1 MYLRAAKV
9 EAEDAGIETDGMAN
23 SVSELRDSIL
33 SLTNNRVDIMENDTD
48 FKSTIQ
54 IMREIASVYDS
65 LTDVD
70 AAALLELLSG
80 KRQANTTA
88 ALIKNWDQVE
98 NVIQTS
104 MNGAGSAAKEN
115 AHYLDSIEGKS
126 QQFAAAFDKLSTSL
140 LSSDLVKGFVDTG
153 SGILGF
159 FQKLIDFAG
168 AAPAVLTPVLSS
180 LMKLK
185 GYSLLGTNVNQSGK
199 TVFDPIWSQLSRN
212 RSQFIAADDVR
223 IQNDQARL
231 REYIQSS
238 TRLRGADLEAYFKNS
253 SSAVVDFSRHL
264 DVANMSVEDGA
275 QAVERYGEQQRNL
288 RSFSVQATSA
298 LKGFGASLLNMAAIT
313 AVIMAVQ
320 ALVKVIDSAH
330 MSAAEAAQVT
340 ADVDTAYS
348 SSMSE
353 LSKNVDTITSLS
365 DRFTELSAGVSSTGE
380 NISLTASQYEEYRDI
395 VKQLVD
401 LNPTLIQGYNA
412 QGDAI
417 INQNDAIQKSIQ
429 LMRQQQI
436 AAARESL
443 YGGRETNDGG
453 KTNYEASFIDF
464 EAKLKDQR
472 KQIEQSA
479 NDSVDFLS
487 KIISGAKASGNW
499 KKAVDTIFSS
509 IGTQLTD
516 YTTVSSALDANKYKI
531 ADSLPQIMS
540 AFSEMG
546 IVDQEAISNSESLTK
561 AYQMEKEGLD
571 QVSDSLR
578 NRMQAMYESNEGYY
592 DLSNNAKSFLE
603 NFKQSIS
610 SEQIHQLGEDGLM
623 SMTTD
628 LLDSVMSDTSI
639 QKSID
644 DMYDLL
650 SNRDNIPISDFESR
664 GEEIISAIQ
673 NGVGNS
679 NIDVSEI
686 FGFDSLTS
694 DVDAMISKVKE
705 NLESAFEGMNSDL
718 IQANIDNF
726 DFDDLSI
733 TQIQTLNKLLTQSGD
748 NAFEVANVLSQ
759 FAAIDLLPQS
769 LDEFSTIFEDQVT
782 AVEAAKDA
790 LGSYQ
795 SAVEDMMTEADTHES
810 FVEIFDE
817 FSEAAKRG
825 QLNTEKAREQMKLL
839 IGDVVDLDTARQW
852 VNENKGLF
860 LTGTDEELGAQEL
873 PAIYDTL
880 RKKYDAMTESQREY
894 VDSLMSIDWESGSF
908 LVADADIESVA
919 KAFEVSTA
927 SMSQAL
933 GVMSSYSD
941 QEFIDTS
948 TLKKQADTMVSISDY
963 LSENVDKDA
972 QATTNAWKSLW
983 GKVDWKVDFEKIAS
997 SMGLDATDM
1006 SVEEVLKLGDAFS
1019 FLSESLNSLP
1029 KNTQLVSNYI
1039 ESLEKAN
1046 SIDDKSSDSYKQ
1058 AIAQVEEYEAK
1069 IRELPP
1075 ELLTRY
1081 GIEIPSEDEVAQQ
1094 IDDLE
1099 DRFSNSNIEI
1109 SSIVNAKV
1117 DDQYVPSDLQNQ
1129 IVQGDGIEFAL
1140 HYIPVLD
1147 GESISDDEIKAY
1159 VDEITQGAKSAQE
1172 VLQRDADK
1180 ENGGKGILVRVSAGV
1195 TLDQDNENGWDEL
1208 SEQMISDLQDYQNA
1222 LNKNGLVLNLSQIK
1236 TQIAADGDGAL
1247 SGVLA
1252 TIDQIN
1258 EKAGDTIVTLQQLAD
1273 GSWQIDVSNLDA
1285 LSQQLDVSQEKAA
1298 GLFQYIADVSTQA
1311 GTPVDFTIDGKSAD
1325 EQLNGFMSEFDA
1337 AVEKLTQ
1344 QYPID
1349 INYNSVDEAK
1359 SSVGNLSSALQ
1370 ALNNLHPTVRV
1381 SMAVDPLPK
1390 IISSNTSSATK
1401 SSSASSNSNS
1411 IKKSGYSGIT
1421 GKMTPLTSMA
1431 SGGQSAGGDTL
1442 VGELGRELWISRDG
1456 KNKKIVGKH
1465 GMEVINTKPGDA
1477 IVPNNLTE
1485 RLIRGGMSS
1494 AASGKGP
1501 LDNWNQNANS
1511 SNSSTSNNSTSSQ
1524 SSSTSKKSSSSSSS
1538 SSSKKED
1545 DTYADWLEEQ
1555 LDIMQHLIDVWNE
1568 KGGFEKFGDEIL
1580 AKYSEMQK
1588 LVHDAAEHYRKL
1600 GYAETSEEIRDL
1612 QDKWF
1617 EYRNAIQ
1624 DVYKDIYDAQKSS
1637 AEGSISIL
1645 ESQFEMI
1652 EQKIG
1657 ISSAAFRENSEIPI
1671 SISVSDDAFNLLY
1684 EQMKDNAEQQIE
1696 LQTQIMQAAH
1706 KEADRYRDMGYLD
1719 TSEEI
1724 QELKQTYLSAQQSI
1738 TELKQ
1743 TVADKLVSQFDDFID
1758 LADTFNRWDNL
1769 KTNKLDVLRRKL
1781 TQINQLLSDGLIT
1794 LDQYKEYMVDVSE
1807 SIYNE
1812 QKDAIESII
1821 DLTMDMLKQQQQDE
1835 IDAIQEQVD
1844 LYQQKVDLIKE
1855 TIRLNGDED
1864 DYQRELEKKLREI
1877 AQLQAKI
1884 DQLSLDDSRE
1894 AAAQKAEL
1902 AEQLAQ
1908 LQDELAE
1915 LQGDRGIEIQEEA
1928 LDKENEK
1935 FQDASDE
1942 KIDILE
1948 DQYSS
1953 TQKLHDAAI
1962 KYIEEN
1968 WSTLKDQLIQ
1978 YNYQYGDSLEDE
1990 IINKWEIA
1998 RQAVER
2004 YGLSVNAALQ
2014 GIENENIGMASDK
2027 SAIIDIIQQMQS
2039 NSQKWLSDPENRDEY
2054 SKANQ
2059 RLGSQLSQYG
2069 IDARYDDKSGKWF
2082 VGDTELYDLIKYP
2095 NIIDQLIGSKYPVSD
2110 SGDGDTY
2117 LDDDY
2122 SDLDESDAKFQ
2133 ARKEDILDVIERMY
2147 RNQQSWLQTNDTD
2160 ERDRLSNENDDLA
2173 IELSRLGLSYYHDH
2187 RAGTWTLGGKNGPL
2201 LYSAVNNPDIL
2212 DTYIRY
2218 HTGGIAGS
2226 LKPNEVA
2233 AVLERGEAIYTEEQ
2247 NAQIQNI
2254 LEMQQKLAQVLSRT
2268 PTSLSSAL
2276 PSIQSS
2282 NDSPSTLINQNSSIS
2297 FAPKI
2302 NISISSS
2309 NKNDSQLVKDIRD
2322 SVLDSIRSA
2331 FSQSGIMSSR
2341 MQFRPV

>member
-104 MNGAGSAAKEN
+104 MNSAGSAAKEN

-275 QAVERYGEQQRNL
+275 QAIERYGEQQRNL

-298 LKGFGASLLNMAAIT
+298 LKGFGASLLNMAAIM

-479 NDSVDFLS
+479 NDSVDFLG

-603 NFKQSIS
+603 NFKQNIS

-705 NLESAFEGMNSDL
+705 NLESAFDGMDSDL

-1006 SVEEVLKLGDAFS
+1006 SVEEVLKLGNAFS

-1046 SIDDKSSDSYKQ
+1046 SIDDKNSDSYKQ

-1081 GIEIPSEDEVAQQ
+1081 GIEIPSEDEVTQQ

-1180 ENGGKGILVRVSAGV
+1180 ENGGKGILVHVSAGV
-1195 TLDQDNENGWDEL
+1195 TLDQDNENSWDEL

-1325 EQLNGFMSEFDA
+1325 DQLNGFMSEFDT
-1337 AVEKLTQ
+1337 AVQKLTK
-1344 QYPID
+1344 QYGLNIKYD
-1349 INYNSVDEAK
+1349 SVQNANNA
-1359 SSVGNLSSALQ
+1359 VQNLQSALD
-1370 ALNNLHPTVRV
+1370 ALNNKSSTVRV
-1381 SMAVDPLPK
+1381 HMAVDPLPQ
-1390 IISSNTSSATK
+1390 IISGGISNTTN
-1401 SSSASSNSNS
+1401 SSSSSSVGP

-1431 SGGQSAGGDTL
+1431 SGGQSTGGDTL

-2187 RAGTWTLGGKNGPL
+2187 RAGTWTLGSKNGPL

-2297 FAPKI
+2297 FAPEI